1 MDNMKTVNKLFKV
14 ELLFDAS
21 AADGVKVVVGTIYV
35 SFDEAGVG
43 GGDAVSRSKATRT
56 TFSLHS
62 SANYYKLPADVGRL
76 AGCF

>member
-43 GGDAVSRSKATRT
+43 GGRCCIKIKGNEDYF
-56 TFSLHS
+56 FSPLIS
-62 SANYYKLPADVGRL
+62 
-76 AGCF
+76 